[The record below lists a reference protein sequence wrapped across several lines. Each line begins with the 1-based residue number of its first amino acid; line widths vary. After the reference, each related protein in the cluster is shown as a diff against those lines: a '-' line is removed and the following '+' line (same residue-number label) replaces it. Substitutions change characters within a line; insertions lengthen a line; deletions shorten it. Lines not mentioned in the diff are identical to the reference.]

1 MITPKPTP
9 GDLFAGRAPR
19 PLTARPLASPE
30 KGAGQVPPRA
40 KKARPAEVPR
50 LAPGTPWL
58 TRYEMAL
65 RYSGLHH
72 NARHVALTIALRAD
86 WTTGQIAPAQRVG
99 LARIADI
106 TGMSVQQ
113 VQTGLQ
119 KLAEAGFLRRTPADR
134 PDQASRI
141 DLFIPA
147 ALDPVRVTP

>member
-1 MITPKPTP
+1 MIISPTP
-9 GDLFAGRAPR
+9 GDLFAGRPPR
-19 PLTARPLASPE
+19 ALTARPLAVPE
-30 KGAGQVPPRA
+30 KSPGQAPARA
-40 KKARPAEVPR
+40 KKARRAEVPR
-50 LAPGTPWL
+50 LPPGTPWL

-65 RYSGLHH
+65 RYSELHH

-86 WTTGQIAPAQRVG
+86 WITGLIAPAQRVG

-113 VQTGLQ
+113 VQIGLQ

-134 PDQASRI
+134 PDQASHI

-147 ALDPVRVTP
+147 ALDPVRPGP